1 MELSRAVAEDREG
14 IIGLLRAEK
23 LPVDD
28 LPIDMSAFLVARNA
42 AGLVG
47 AIGMEL
53 YGRSALLRSMVVAP
67 TERNKGIADQLVR
80 ALESLA
86 AEKDVSNIY
95 LLTETAD
102 KYFAKKGYTV
112 VQRDEVPEAVK
123 ASSEFS
129 HVCPSTAI
137 VMRKDII

>member
-1 MELSRAVAEDREG
+1 MELSQAVAEDRED

-28 LPIDMSAFLVARNA
+28 LPIDMSAFLVARSVSGIA
-42 AGLVG
+42 G

-53 YGRSALLRSMVVAP
+53 YGQYALLRSMVVSP
-67 TERNKGIADQLVR
+67 KERNKGIAGQLVR
-80 ALESLA
+80 ALESSA
-86 AEKDVSNIY
+86 AGKHVNTIY

-102 KYFAKKGYTV
+102 KYFARKGYTL
-112 VQRDEVPEAVK
+112 VQRDEVPEALK